1 MRSQMCHRDAGSI
14 YASQIGVSAGVGWNP
29 KIRLAFTPPR
39 SNIGGNLSMTRFMGV
54 LPYRKAPRKGT
65 THWRM
70 AMENVMFGKEGR
82 TRRHCAKC
90 GKNTEWREVRGFVAS
105 KNAPVVSQFET
116 QVAWECGACGGQ
128 CSFMEPP
135 YCR

>member
-1 MRSQMCHRDAGSI
+1 MNAAIQ
-14 YASQIGVSAGVGWNP
+14 
-29 KIRLAFTPPR
+29 LAFSLAR
-39 SNIGGNLSMTRFMGV
+39 SNVGDILSMTRSGGCASMTEAD
-54 LPYRKAPRKGT
+54 REGT

-70 AMENVMFGKEGR
+70 AMENVMFRKEGR
-82 TRRHCAKC
+82 TRRHCPKC

-105 KNAPVVSQFET
+105 KNAPVASQLET

-135 YCR
+135 YC